1 MKARIRRISA
11 SVDTA
16 ISFNSNSSTDGPY
29 PPNSDLNTSSEKS
42 HGYNPSSK
50 SLDIN
55 MPESRIERMRK
66 LLSSPL
72 LKRKNP
78 SHHGPNSHVLGQVC
92 PGCLTSAPSN
102 SSSTGSINDTA
113 TTNTTTTSSGHFT
126 HHISSSH
133 VDDFSSSMAS
143 SMVASPSSGASSS
156 STTSSTSSAGGPI
169 SSQCLI
175 PFVVTRL
182 CNYIETNDG
191 MSHEGLFRISGN
203 AKLVEKLKH
212 CFDITGD
219 APLETEGDLASA
231 ATLLKQFLRELP
243 QPLIPNGL
251 QFLDVIRSLKNDHDT
266 CVLSLKALV
275 SQLPDEN
282 YYTLRYLIRFLYR
295 IAQHNDENRMT
306 SSNLGIVF
314 APNIFRVCVD
324 TYQGLKDQSAANE
337 VVNFLIIEFCDIF
350 NDNGSSGGG
359 GADSSREDLSSTHSY
374 DLECQCSLNLDI
386 AENEL
391 AHSASNCET
400 LLHTVEPNNSI
411 DGGETIIPNIT
422 FLEEKESDD
431 GDVQPENRSTDESAR
446 IELDRKR
453 KDYKSKNHRT
463 IEEFDDDRCQSFD
476 HGSGVQFP
484 IIRPPPQRCNS
495 DGNNEEMTYTM
506 GTETHNQSLT
516 GADEL
521 LRKYASNSRTHEIII
536 TNSSDSVSTDD
547 NTTTT
552 ATSTGATVCSVV
564 IGGTGSNGAGLG
576 NFPILDRRNEK
587 SSVVVGQQHG

>member
-1 MKARIRRISA
+1 MAQ
-11 SVDTA
+11 
-16 ISFNSNSSTDGPY
+16 
-29 PPNSDLNTSSEKS
+29 
-42 HGYNPSSK
+42 

-78 SHHGPNSHVLGQVC
+78 SHHGPNCMAGHHGIYHYSSHCKQSAQQAPSSSSSPSSSPALGSSTILSSSSTPSMKTFGVSLESLANHQHPHHQQHHQHYPEEYYVRDPEQVIVPHQKAAHVLGQVC

-251 QFLDVIRSLKNDHDT
+251 QFLDVIRCKWMIHL
-266 CVLSLKALV
+266 
-275 SQLPDEN
+275 
-282 YYTLRYLIRFLYR
+282 
-295 IAQHNDENRMT
+295 
-306 SSNLGIVF
+306 
-314 APNIFRVCVD
+314 
-324 TYQGLKDQSAANE
+324 
-337 VVNFLIIEFCDIF
+337 
-350 NDNGSSGGG
+350 
-359 GADSSREDLSSTHSY
+359 
-374 DLECQCSLNLDI
+374 
-386 AENEL
+386 
-391 AHSASNCET
+391 
-400 LLHTVEPNNSI
+400 
-411 DGGETIIPNIT
+411 
-422 FLEEKESDD
+422 
-431 GDVQPENRSTDESAR
+431 
-446 IELDRKR
+446 
-453 KDYKSKNHRT
+453 
-463 IEEFDDDRCQSFD
+463 
-476 HGSGVQFP
+476 
-484 IIRPPPQRCNS
+484 
-495 DGNNEEMTYTM
+495 
-506 GTETHNQSLT
+506 
-516 GADEL
+516 
-521 LRKYASNSRTHEIII
+521 
-536 TNSSDSVSTDD
+536 
-547 NTTTT
+547 
-552 ATSTGATVCSVV
+552 
-564 IGGTGSNGAGLG
+564 
-576 NFPILDRRNEK
+576 
-587 SSVVVGQQHG
+587 